1 MSPTWTMHIIS
12 SGKVYISYPSFS
24 LFLWTAWHV
33 QQRLISISL
42 LLLRIFFLC
51 VIQHSS
57 WQWRQQQSLSIMM
70 TSFAGKSL
78 LYSEFICYC
87 CYYYLTMIIII
98 TYVSRVFV
106 ATVLSFGIVE
116 RPQKKDVPLGA
127 TVNNTH
133 NQTNITKDKTMY
145 KVKYKKRKFN
155 IDSTI
160 SCRLPSAD

>member
-1 MSPTWTMHIIS
+1 MNNAHHFIRKGIYIIS
-12 SGKVYISYPSFS
+12 F
-24 LFLWTAWHV
+24 FFA
-33 QQRLISISL
+33 ISL
-42 LLLRIFFLC
+42 NCDMYSRDSSRFLFFFIASFFFVCHPTFLMTVKTAAESLYYDDKFCGRI
-51 VIQHSS
+51 
-57 WQWRQQQSLSIMM
+57 
-70 TSFAGKSL
+70 SL

-87 CYYYLTMIIII
+87 CYYYLTIIIIIII